1 MKIILASTSPRR
13 IEMLNWLA
21 ITFESVSPELD
32 ETKIRYTDPM
42 KLTQKL
48 SEAKAIA
55 VADKYKDA
63 IIIGSDAVVSFEGGI
78 IEKPKDIDDQRRMLY
93 LQRGKP
99 AIVVT
104 SVCLVNTKTNETVV
118 KTKETEY
125 TMANVTDEQIENYIK
140 TGVGLSRA
148 GGYGQQD
155 ENGMFIGTEFDCYP
169 NSIGFPICLVKEMLE
184 DMGVKINVDIKSVV
198 KEKTGKLC

>member
-13 IEMLNWLA
+13 LEMLQWLG
-21 ITFESVSPELD
+21 IPFESVSPDLD
-32 ETKIRYTDPM
+32 ESGIRDTDPVE
-42 KLTQKL
+42 LTQKL
-48 SEAKAIA
+48 SLAKARA
-55 VADKYKDA
+55 VADNKKGS
-63 IIIGSDAVVSFEGGI
+63 IVIGSDAVVSFNNRI
-78 IEKPKDIDDQRRMLY
+78 IEKPKDVKDQRRMLK

-104 SVCLVNTKTNETVV
+104 SVCLINTKTGEEVV
-118 KTKETEY
+118 RTKETKY
-125 TMANVTDEQIENYIK
+125 TMANVSDNQIESYIK

-184 DMGVKINVDIKSVV
+184 NMGVKIDTDIKKVV
-198 KEKTGKLC
+198 MDKTGKSC